1 MNGGLSQDVRILRL
15 VDAEYTAEL
24 AMLNRAELEAFNRAS
39 HSDALR
45 ELQIVPAEELQP
57 EYDPPIGDPI
67 GLIQSLGWRRIV
79 GAVAFMAVTWGGTA
93 VFAVMFGGGQ

>member
-1 MNGGLSQDVRILRL
+1 MNGGLSQGSRILRL

-24 AMLNRAELEAFNRAS
+24 EMFNRAELEAFNRAS

-45 ELQIVPAEELQP
+45 EMQFAPGEDLQP

-67 GLIQSLGWRRIV
+67 GLIQSIGWRR
-79 GAVAFMAVTWGGTA
+79 VAIAAAFAVTIWTA
-93 VFAVMFGGGQ
+93 TAAFAVMAGGPR